1 MRNALSWKVVRH
13 CRAHNTRK
21 AKKKTPD
28 SQIGEF
34 SVSTTQVQWLQQ
46 VGSVLETLNEGVV
59 ISDEQRRIIFA
70 NSMFLEMGKMSA
82 ENVVG
87 KSVMDLYPPAEVAR
101 LQEFIER
108 RESQGRAQYE
118 FYIPQTDGGRLPVAV
133 TSRLVHGGDGR
144 RYGIITATD
153 ITDQKRVQ
161 EELRDKN
168 ALLLERQ
175 HQMEQELLLAERVQQ
190 SLAPKGLIW
199 GRVSVEAHYQPAS
212 SIGGD
217 YGLVIPSED
226 HLDVVVCDV
235 SGHGISS
242 ALVANRIYSETM
254 AQIERGVKLASMLR
268 HLNHF
273 AVQNLASSSFY
284 FTVAAVRVYRS
295 RGCLQFAGAGHP
307 PAIVVRAGQSP
318 RLLESTNMVLGLFE
332 NAVGSES
339 ESVVERALESGD
351 RIIVY
356 TDGLTESFNCQRE
369 MLGVEGLQEIVAEAS
384 NIAFGRNE
392 VADSQSSR
400 CLAQR
405 SSRG

>member
-1 MRNALSWKVVRH
+1 
-13 CRAHNTRK
+13 
-21 AKKKTPD
+21 
-28 SQIGEF
+28 
-34 SVSTTQVQWLQQ
+34 VSTTQAQWLQQ

-59 ISDEQRRIIFA
+59 ISDEQRHIIFA
-70 NSMFLEMGKMSA
+70 NSMFLEMGKMSV

-190 SLAPKGLIW
+190 SLAPKGLMW

-212 SIGGD
+212 SIGED
-217 YGLVIPSED
+217 YGLVIPGD
-226 HLDVVVCDV
+226 YRLDVVVCDV

-254 AQIERGVKLASMLR
+254 AQIERGAELGSMLR

-284 FTVAAVRVYRS
+284 FTVAAVRVYRA
-295 RGCLQFAGAGHP
+295 RACLQFAGAGHP
-307 PAIVVRAGQSP
+307 PAIVVRPGQSP

-339 ESVVERALESGD
+339 ESIVERALESGD

-369 MLGVEGLQEIVAEAS
+369 MLGVEGLEEIVAETSSLPLAEMKQQ
-384 NIAFGRNE
+384 ILDR
-392 VADSQSSR
+392 VAAWCDGHAADDVSLVLLEIS
-400 CLAQR
+400 
-405 SSRG
+405 